1 MKSIKSTEIYTSSI
15 PFPKL
20 MISEDGLIVL
30 FTKPG
35 LGIVLHE
42 GGLNSF
48 GEYDNRWG
56 MNYFR
61 DYDGTLTLSN

>member
-1 MKSIKSTEIYTSSI
+1 
-15 PFPKL
+15 